1 MQNETTPQDSAAMP
15 PASTGSAR
23 QHPYRGVSSG
33 EDAAKECFL
42 GGLKTTVT
50 EDEHGLR
57 FEIEDDGSENFKKAV
72 ALTCNPLPVLPDETL
87 TETERLAIEWA
98 AVIAKEQSQ
107 VAVHKTLRRLL
118 ERLK

>member
-1 MQNETTPQDSAAMP
+1 MNDNEKTQGGAEPSLASA
-15 PASTGSAR
+15 GSVR

-42 GGLKTTVT
+42 GGLKATVT

-107 VAVHKTLRRLL
+107 VAVHETLRRLL